1 MITDRQMNDW
11 HMLEIEKQI
20 SQQAKEISH
29 LSFLVST
36 LFEERESLK
45 QQLDERKNTS
55 YDGKFIW
62 KIQNMK
68 TKLQQTM
75 PFYSPPFFTSY
86 HGYKLC
92 LSASFDGSSG
102 SGHGTHFSVSFHQM
116 EGDFDEILAPFQQSV
131 NSLSIRL
138 YNRNS
143 SNDDILRSF
152 GPSILKSDMYR
163 PADNGRFA
171 FSCPDFAPLSIF
183 SGSDFV
189 KDDVTF
195 MKCIVDLETP

>member
-1 MITDRQMNDW
+1 MNDW
-11 HMLEIEKQI
+11 HMLEYEKQI
-20 SQQAKEISH
+20 NQQAKEISH
-29 LSFLVST
+29 LSFLVSA
-36 LFEERESLK
+36 LMEERDRLK
-45 QQLDERKNTS
+45 QQLDERKNAS

-92 LSASFDGSSG
+92 LGAFFDGSSAS
-102 SGHGTHFSVSFHQM
+102 SGQETHFSVSFHQM

-163 PADNGRFA
+163 PVDNGRFA
-171 FSCPDFAPLSIF
+171 FSCPDFASLSIF